1 MKHSSCLIYHVLV
14 FGYQWNTPSSV
25 WHITPQRLDTSVTN
39 LLVFD
44 ISLLGVWISD
54 ETLHIVFHV
63 LLLSAWISDERILRV
78 FYILLRILETEQF
91 FLCWIYYLQNFF
103 LRKIGHHNFFLLG
116 PHIFEGQVDRQVDNA
131 LHSITVI
138 PVASAI
144 RFLDSYPPDNRDNDL
159 SVG

>member
-14 FGYQWNTPSSV
+14 FGNQWNTPSSV
-25 WHITPQRLDTSVTN
+25 WHITPQRLDTSVTL

-91 FLCWIYYLQNFF
+91 FLCWIYYLQKFF

>member
-1 MKHSSCLIYHVLV
+1 M
-14 FGYQWNTPSSV
+14 
-25 WHITPQRLDTSVTN
+25 DTSVTL

>member
-25 WHITPQRLDTSVTN
+25 WHITPQRLDTSVTL

-63 LLLSAWISDERILRV
+63 VLLSAWISDERILRV

-91 FLCWIYYLQNFF
+91 FLCWIYYLQKFF
-103 LRKIGHHNFFLLG
+103 YRKLATTIFFLLG

>member
-1 MKHSSCLIYHVLV
+1 MLANFYYNVFGLPLSVWISDETVLV
-14 FGYQWNTPSSV
+14 FDISLPGVCIPVKHSFQCSIYYFSAFGYQCNTPSCACY
-25 WHITPQRLDTSVTN
+25 ITSWCLDTSVTL

-91 FLCWIYYLQNFF
+91 FLCWIYYLQKFF
-103 LRKIGHHNFFLLG
+103 LRKIGQHNFFLLG
-116 PHIFEGQVDRQVDNA
+116 PHIFEG
-131 LHSITVI
+131 
-138 PVASAI
+138 
-144 RFLDSYPPDNRDNDL
+144 
-159 SVG
+159 